1 MKFIAIDFET
11 ANSSRTSACS
21 LGITFVENNKVVET
35 KHFYIKPTP
44 NYYNFINVGI
54 HGITKKDTDDKN
66 EFNELWQEIKPYF
79 ENNKVVAHNASFDIS
94 VLRAVLEH
102 YQIEF
107 PKLEY
112 YCTMLFSK
120 TTLKGL
126 INYQLSTI
134 SEHFNISLSHHNA
147 ESDANACAEIF
158 LKLTEQENIDSFE
171 KLCLKHNFIK
181 GELLENFQYK
191 PFKVKNTQT
200 SFNRIDIDSIICNN
214 ENIDEEHPF
223 YQKRVVFTGELE
235 TMTRL
240 DAMQRVANV
249 GGLIKPPSFSSKTNF
264 LIVGNQDYARFG
276 EGHKSTKMLK
286 AEELIEKGF
295 DIEIINENQFIA
307 LVQNENSNFEITI
320 DLINN
325 NSKDLLE
332 RKIINEFA
340 SKDVYF
346 SDNFEIQINQAF
358 QLIGNLSGYGHNYD
372 FTTETNYFII
382 SNKEIED
389 LKNNIKS
396 SKINEVE
403 QYMYLRVNA
412 KDNDKNNSNL
422 IVISEQCLY
431 DYYEITNRKR

>member
-21 LGITFVENNKVVET
+21 LGITFVENKKIIET

-54 HGITKKDTDDKN
+54 HGITKKDTEDKKN
-66 EFNELWQEIKPYF
+66 FKELWEEIKPYF
-79 ENNKVVAHNASFDIS
+79 ENNNVIAHNASFDLS
-94 VLRAVLEH
+94 VLRTTLQH
-102 YQIEF
+102 YEIEF

-120 TTLKGL
+120 NTLNGL
-126 INYQLSTI
+126 LNYQLSTI
-134 SEHFNISLSHHNA
+134 SNHFNIKLTHHNA

-158 LKLTEQENIDSFE
+158 IKLLENENIDSFE
-171 KLCLKHNFIK
+171 NLCLKHNFIK
-181 GELLENFQYK
+181 GELLEDFQYK
-191 PFKVKNTQT
+191 PFKVKNTQYN
-200 SFNRIDIDSIICNN
+200 FNKIDLESIVSDT
-214 ENIDEEHPF
+214 EKIDEEHPF
-223 YQKRVVFTGELE
+223 FEKRVVFTGELD

-240 DAMQRVANV
+240 DAMQRVVNV
-249 GGLIKPPSFSSKTNF
+249 GGLIKPSSFSAKTNY

-286 AEELIEKGF
+286 AEELIEKGY
-295 DIEIINENQFIA
+295 DIEILNETQFIT

-320 DLINN
+320 DLIKK
-325 NSKDLLE
+325 NSTELLE

-340 SKDVYF
+340 GKDVYF
-346 SDNFEIQINQAF
+346 SDNFEIQINSAF

-372 FTTETNYFII
+372 FSTETNYFII
-382 SNKEIED
+382 SNNEIKD
-389 LKNNIKS
+389 LEKNIKS
-396 SKINEVE
+396 TKINEIE
-403 QYMYLRVNA
+403 QHMYLRVNA
-412 KDNDKNNSNL
+412 KDNEKNNSNL

-431 DYYEITNRKR
+431 DYYEITNRKK

>member
-21 LGITFVENNKVVET
+21 LGITFVENKKIIET
-35 KHFYIKPTP
+35 KNFFIKPTP

-54 HGITKKDTDDKN
+54 HGITKNDTEDKKDFK
-66 EFNELWQEIKPYF
+66 ELWEEIKPYF
-79 ENNKVVAHNASFDIS
+79 ENNKVIAHNASFDLS
-94 VLRAVLEH
+94 VLRASLEH
-102 YQIEF
+102 YQIGF

-120 TTLKGL
+120 ATLKGL
-126 INYQLSTI
+126 LNYQLSTI
-134 SEHFNISLSHHNA
+134 SEHFNINLSHHNA
-147 ESDANACAEIF
+147 ESDAKACAEIF
-158 LKLTEQENIDSFE
+158 IRLLESENIDSFE
-171 KLCLKHNFIK
+171 KLCSKHNFIK
-181 GELLENFQYK
+181 GELLDDFQYK
-191 PFKVKNTQT
+191 PFKVKSSQYN
-200 SFNRIDIDSIICNN
+200 FNRIDVDKIVCNN
-214 ENIDEEHPF
+214 ENIDEEHLF

-264 LIVGNQDYARFG
+264 LIVGNQDYAKFG

-286 AEELIEKGF
+286 AEEFIKKGY

-320 DLINN
+320 DLINK
-325 NSKDLLE
+325 NSKELLE
-332 RKIINEFA
+332 RKVINEFA
-340 SKDVYF
+340 GKNVYF

-372 FTTETNYFII
+372 LMTEINYFII
-382 SNKEIED
+382 SNNEIKD
-389 LKNNIKS
+389 LENNIKS
-396 SKINEVE
+396 TKINKIE
-403 QYMYLRVNA
+403 QQMYLRVNA
-412 KDNDKNNSNL
+412 KDKEKNNSN
-422 IVISEQCLY
+422 IIIISEQCLY
-431 DYYEITNRKR
+431 DYYELTNRKR